1 MSDTTIYEPSL
12 NTNPPR
18 NRFTFLRRSCPKIEN
33 CTDQYSSQSET
44 DVEGAWVEQNE
55 VVGHVE
61 GVGRRA
67 QGVRFRI
74 QG

>member
-44 DVEGAWVEQNE
+44 DVEGAWVY
-55 VVGHVE
+55 G
-61 GVGRRA
+61 
-67 QGVRFRI
+67 
-74 QG
+74 